1 MVRQLQSENAQSE
14 SEKKRKKLQ
23 KALRQIDD
31 LKEKAQQ
38 VRNPSPHPSPSPHP
52 NPNPHPHPNPNPNP
66 NRLER
71 REGEVDVRGDARL
84 QHARRL
90 VERELPVQVD
100 PVELQGHG
108 LGLGLGLG

>member
-38 VRNPSPHPSPSPHP
+38 VRNP
-52 NPNPHPHPNPNPNP
+52 NPNPNQAA
-66 NRLER
+66 
-71 REGEVDVRGDARL
+71 DAGDA
-84 QHARRL
+84 AGD
-90 VERELPVQVD
+90 EGIDMSAAIAGIP
-100 PVELQGHG
+100 G
-108 LGLGLGLG
+108 L